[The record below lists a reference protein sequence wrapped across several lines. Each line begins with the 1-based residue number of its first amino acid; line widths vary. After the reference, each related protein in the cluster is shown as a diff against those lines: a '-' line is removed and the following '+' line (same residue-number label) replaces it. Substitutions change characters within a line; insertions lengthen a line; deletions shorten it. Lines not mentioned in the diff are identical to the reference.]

1 MRRADLLRLEVLQ
14 PVRPAGRRLVSSSSE
29 QQQPEQYCPKCGV
42 AYEPTQEYCLEC
54 GARLPVN
61 RGVVG
66 VLASA
71 WQRKFAWYPGDWIW
85 PTLLFLVLTIAAT
98 AAALAANAAQNK
110 NSEGT
115 IVRTDTPVSVG
126 PGATPTNVTATT
138 GPATL
143 PAVTNSPTITTGPLP
158 NAPGTATG
166 PGATPTTPAQQNPN
180 ALTTWP
186 AGKSGY
192 TVVLESLPVS
202 NGKAAALARARQAKA
217 KGVEDVGVLTSAQ
230 YSSLHAGY
238 YVVFAGI
245 YGNAAQAA
253 AAVSN
258 AHTHGFPDAFQRQV
272 TR

>member
-1 MRRADLLRLEVLQ
+1 
-14 PVRPAGRRLVSSSSE
+14 VSTPDSDR
-29 QQQPEQYCPKCGV
+29 YCPVCGV

-66 VLASA
+66 VLAGA
-71 WQRKFAWYPGDWIW
+71 WQRRLAWYPGDWIW

-98 AAALAANAAQNK
+98 AAALAANAARENA
-110 NSEGT
+110 SPT
-115 IVRTDTPVSVG
+115 IVRTQPAVSVG
-126 PGATPTNVTATT
+126 PGAAPTNVPVTSS
-138 GPATL
+138 PATL
-143 PAVTNSPTITTGPLP
+143 PVPTNAPTVTTGPLP
-158 NAPGTATG
+158 TPPGTATG
-166 PGATPTTPAQQNPN
+166 TGAARTTPAPNPN
-180 ALTTWP
+180 AIAVWP

-217 KGVEDVGVLTSAQ
+217 KGLADVGVITSSQ

-238 YVVFAGI
+238 YVVFAGV
-245 YGNAAQAA
+245 YGTPGQAA
-253 AAVSN
+253 AAVSA
-258 AHTHGFPDAFQRQV
+258 AHAHGFPDAFQRQV

>member
-1 MRRADLLRLEVLQ
+1 MSAPPDQEQ
-14 PVRPAGRRLVSSSSE
+14 PDR
-29 QQQPEQYCPKCGV
+29 YCPSCGV

-98 AAALAANAAQNK
+98 SVVLAAKAARK
-110 NSEGT
+110 SGTPT
-115 IVRTDTPVSVG
+115 IVRTEPSVSVG
-126 PGATPTNVTATT
+126 PGATPTNVSVTSS
-138 GPATL
+138 PATL
-143 PAVTNSPTITTGPLP
+143 PVPTNHPPVTTGPRP
-158 NAPGTATG
+158 EPPGTATG
-166 PGATPTTPAQQNPN
+166 TGAVPTTPPPNPN

-186 AGKSGY
+186 AGKAGY
-192 TVVLESLPVS
+192 TVVLESLPTS
-202 NGKAAALARARQAKA
+202 NGKAAAVARARQAKA
-217 KGVEDVGVLTSAQ
+217 KGLSDVGVLTSSQ

-245 YGNAAQAA
+245 YGTAAQAA
-253 AAVSN
+253 AAVSS